1 MSLLALGVT
10 SGGWSTL
17 AAGYYWASTY
27 QNATPVTPTTRFND
41 VAPLDQTTFQQ
52 VTGGIGALIGIT
64 GVLVTAGSTSYTSF
78 TARLHVTDLLTFT
91 LHSWNGSAW
100 VLVTTSGITP
110 LLSGGAEW
118 VTLTQTFTATTTRLR
133 LSVQTQGSGI
143 ASDVRIG
150 DWRVV

>member
-10 SGGWSTL
+10 GAGWSNL

-52 VTGGIGALIGIT
+52 VTGGVGALVGMT
-64 GVLVTAGSTSYTSF
+64 GLLVTAGSTSYTTF
-78 TARLHVTDLLTFT
+78 TARVHITDVLTFT

-100 VLVTTSGITP
+100 VLVSTSGTP
-110 LLSGGAEW
+110 PVLSGGAEW
-118 VTLTQTFTATTTRLR
+118 VTLTETFTATTTRLR
-133 LSVQTQGSGI
+133 FSIQTQGTGI
-143 ASDVRIG
+143 NSDVRIG
-150 DWRVV
+150 DWRVS